1 MHMFNEDGIEAMS
14 KIITLLEEAFE
25 VQKQKSNDRRN
36 RIENA
41 WKESN
46 SDILPTLDSQG
57 RYHAPVDGYTIPDSC
72 FDYKVDIE
80 GRIFGA
86 GEYLPV
92 PLTPEDDFFGEFNKF
107 HSDFTYKEKVKA
119 QVSLIKEVKALDGKF
134 GFEVEHGK
142 TWEDGGEEY
151 AYAYIKGIRSMV
163 KAAVAAFE
171 ECSKKAEEVEVY
183 VSGKQTVNGQVI
195 FTKIT
200 NSEFYGISRK
210 MLVKTAEGAK
220 LWGTLP
226 SAVEIDYRGEIQFTA
241 TFEPGQNGMSYFK
254 RPSKVSINK

>member
-1 MHMFNEDGIEAMS
+1 MS

-36 RIENA
+36 RIEKA

-46 SDILPTLDSQG
+46 SDIPPTLDSQG
-57 RYHAPVDGYTIPDSC
+57 RYHAPVDGFRYMIPDSV
-72 FDYKVDIE
+72 FDYKVDVE

-92 PLTPEDDFFGEFNKF
+92 PLTSDDDFFGGFNKF
-107 HSDFTYKEKVKA
+107 YDESYKEKVKA
-119 QVSLIKEVKALDGKF
+119 QVSLINEVKALDGKF

-163 KAAVAAFE
+163 KAAVVAFE

-183 VSGKQTVNGQVI
+183 VSGKQTVKGQVI

-254 RPSKVSINK
+254 RPSKVSITK